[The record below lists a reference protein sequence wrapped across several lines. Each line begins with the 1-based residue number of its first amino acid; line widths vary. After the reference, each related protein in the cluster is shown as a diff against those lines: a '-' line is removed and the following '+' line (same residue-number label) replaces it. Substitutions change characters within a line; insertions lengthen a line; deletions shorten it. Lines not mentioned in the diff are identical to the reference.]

1 MVWVVVVRND
11 GGDIQAV
18 NHLAR
23 GIRAVRDIQI
33 DVLMVI
39 HEREDS
45 EGENGDV
52 PEGFMGVWW
61 E

>member
-1 MVWVVVVRND
+1 MRND